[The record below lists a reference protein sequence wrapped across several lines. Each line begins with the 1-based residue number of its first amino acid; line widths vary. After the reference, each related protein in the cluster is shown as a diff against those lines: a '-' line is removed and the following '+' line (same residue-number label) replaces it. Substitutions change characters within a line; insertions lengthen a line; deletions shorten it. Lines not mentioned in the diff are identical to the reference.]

1 MSRRLVEFFGVAAAL
16 AVVIGLLNL
25 AAVPGA
31 APALGGVEVA
41 AASAEA
47 AAASAAEAA
56 AGEQSGAER
65 GLRTAWGEPD
75 LQGIWN
81 DPYQTPLQRPEQ
93 FADIDAFT
101 DEERAALDQQ
111 RGALLRRDERAPLGT
126 ERDVRGA
133 YNAVFESIRPTGE
146 RTSLVVDPPNGRIPS
161 YTSEGA
167 ERLRVDREF
176 RLALLQATETC
187 RLQEPACAG
196 WEYGPPSPLREEM
209 PPIYNTGRLN
219 RNDGPEDR
227 SLSERCMA
235 AGLPDFSGFRRI
247 VQSPG
252 QMAIFY
258 DVGQGQGWQRNI
270 PVDGSEHLP
279 SHIRQRFGDSR
290 GHWEGETLVVDVTN
304 FSEKR
309 DYRGSRENLHLI
321 ERWRRLDET
330 TLEYIVTVDD
340 PTTWTR
346 PWTVRQEMTLQDGQ
360 LNRIYYEPRCHEGNY
375 GLPGQL
381 VGSRVE
387 EQAFAEGRGPDPA
400 TRDTATGGGTIGDPL
415 GR

>member
-1 MSRRLVEFFGVAAAL
+1 MTRRLVECIGVAAVL
-16 AVVIGLLNL
+16 AAAIGLLSL
-25 AAVPGA
+25 AA
-31 APALGGVEVA
+31 APAAVEGV
-41 AASAEA
+41 
-47 AAASAAEAA
+47 EAA
-56 AGEQSGAER
+56 AGEQSAGR
-65 GLRTAWGEPD
+65 GLRTPWGEPD

-81 DPYQTPLQRPEQ
+81 DPYQIPLQRPAQ
-93 FADIDAFT
+93 FADVDVFT
-101 DEERAALDQQ
+101 DEQRAALDRQ
-111 RGALLRRDERAPLGT
+111 RGAMLRRDERAPIGT

-133 YNAVFESIRPTGE
+133 YNAVFESIRPTGD
-146 RTSLVVDPPNGRIPS
+146 RTSLIVDPPHGRIPP
-161 YTSEGA
+161 YTPEA
-167 ERLRVDREF
+167 EERVRIEREF

-187 RLQEPACAG
+187 RLREPACAG
-196 WEYGPPSPLREEM
+196 WSYGPPSPRRGET
-209 PPIYNTGRLN
+209 PPFYNTGRLN

-227 SLSERCMA
+227 SLSERCMG

-252 QMAIFY
+252 QVAIFY
-258 DVGQGQGWQRNI
+258 DVGQGQGWQRNV

-279 SHIRQRFGDSR
+279 AHVRQRFGDSR
-290 GHWEGETLVVDVTN
+290 GHWEGDTLVVDVRN

-309 DYRGSRENLHLI
+309 EYRGSRENLRLV

-330 TLEYIVTVDD
+330 TLEYVVTIDD

-346 PWTVRQEMTLQDGQ
+346 PWTVRQELKLQDGR

-381 VGSRVE
+381 VGSRME

>member
-1 MSRRLVEFFGVAAAL
+1 MIRRFVEFIGVAAAL
-16 AVVIGLLNL
+16 AVVIGLLTL
-25 AAVPGA
+25 AA
-31 APALGGVEVA
+31 APGGVEVA
-41 AASAEA
+41 AAGAE
-47 AAASAAEAA
+47 
-56 AGEQSGAER
+56 AGEQSGTER
-65 GLRTAWGEPD
+65 RLHTAWGEPD

-81 DPYQTPLQRPEQ
+81 DPYQIPLQRPAQ
-93 FADIDAFT
+93 FADVDVFT
-101 DEERAALDQQ
+101 EEQRAQLDQQ
-111 RGALLRRDERAPLGT
+111 RGALRRRDERAPLGT

-133 YNAVFESIRPTGE
+133 YNAVFESIRPTGD
-146 RTSLVVDPPNGRIPS
+146 RTSLVVDPPNGRVPP

-167 ERLRVDREF
+167 ERVRLDREYK
-176 RLALLQATETC
+176 LALLQATETC
-187 RLQEPACAG
+187 RIQEPACAG
-196 WEYGPPSPLREEM
+196 WEYAPPSPLREEM

-252 QMAIFY
+252 SVAIFY

-270 PVDGSEHLP
+270 PVDGSEHMP

-290 GHWEGETLVVDVTN
+290 GHWEGDTLVVDVTN

-309 DYRGSRENLHLI
+309 DYRGSRENLHMV

-330 TLEYIVTVDD
+330 TLEYIVTIDD

-346 PWTVRQEMTLQDGQ
+346 PWTVRQELELQDGQ

-387 EQAFAEGRGPDPA
+387 EQEFAQGLGPDPA

>member
-1 MSRRLVEFFGVAAAL
+1 MTRRLVECTGVAAVL
-16 AVVIGLLNL
+16 AAAIGLLSL
-25 AAVPGA
+25 AA
-31 APALGGVEVA
+31 APAAVEGV
-41 AASAEA
+41 
-47 AAASAAEAA
+47 EAA
-56 AGEQSGAER
+56 AGEQSAGR
-65 GLRTAWGEPD
+65 GLRTPWGEPD

-81 DPYQTPLQRPEQ
+81 DPYQIPLQRPAQ
-93 FADIDAFT
+93 FADVDVFT
-101 DEERAALDQQ
+101 DEQRAALDRQ
-111 RGALLRRDERAPLGT
+111 RGAMLRRDERAPIGT

-133 YNAVFESIRPTGE
+133 YNAVFESIRPTGD
-146 RTSLVVDPPNGRIPS
+146 RTSLIVDPPHGRIPP
-161 YTSEGA
+161 YTPEA
-167 ERLRVDREF
+167 EERVRIEREF

-187 RLQEPACAG
+187 RLREPACAG
-196 WEYGPPSPLREEM
+196 WSYGPPSPRRGET
-209 PPIYNTGRLN
+209 PPFYNTGRLN

-227 SLSERCMA
+227 SLSERCMG

-252 QMAIFY
+252 QVAIFY
-258 DVGQGQGWQRNI
+258 DVGQGQGWQRNV

-279 SHIRQRFGDSR
+279 AQRFGDSR
-290 GHWEGETLVVDVTN
+290 GHWEGDTLVVDVRN

-309 DYRGSRENLHLI
+309 EYRGSRENLRLV

-330 TLEYIVTVDD
+330 TLEYVVTIDD

-346 PWTVRQEMTLQDGQ
+346 PWTVRQELKLQDGR

-381 VGSRVE
+381 VGSRME

>member
-1 MSRRLVEFFGVAAAL
+1 MTRRLIDLIGVAAVL
-16 AVVIGLLNL
+16 AAVIGLLNL
-25 AAVPGA
+25 AAATGG
-31 APALGGVEVA
+31 APAPIGGMEVTA
-41 AASAEA
+41 L
-47 AAASAAEAA
+47 AAEAA
-56 AGEQSGAER
+56 PASSAEAGEQSEAR
-65 GLRTAWGEPD
+65 GLGTLWGEPD

-81 DPYQTPLQRPEQ
+81 DPYQIPLQRPAQ
-93 FADIDAFT
+93 FADVEVFT
-101 DEERAALDQQ
+101 DEQRAALDQQ
-111 RGALLRRDERAPLGT
+111 RGAMLRRDERAPLGS

-133 YNAVFESIRPTGE
+133 YNAVFESIRPTGD
-146 RTSLVVDPPNGRIPS
+146 RTSLIVDPPDGRVPPL
-161 YTSEGA
+161 TPEAA
-167 ERLRVDREF
+167 ERVRADREF
-176 RLALLQATETC
+176 RLALMQATETC

-196 WEYGPPSPLREEM
+196 WSYGPPSPLREEM

-227 SLSERCMA
+227 SLSERCMG

-252 QMAIFY
+252 QVAIFY
-258 DVGQGQGWQRNI
+258 DVGQGQGWQRTI
-270 PVDGSEHLP
+270 QVDGSEHLP
-279 SHIRQRFGDSR
+279 AHIRQRFGDSR
-290 GHWEGETLVVDVTN
+290 GHWEGDTLVVDVRN

-309 DYRGSRENLHLI
+309 DYRGSRENLHLV
-321 ERWRRLDET
+321 ERWRRLDEST
-330 TLEYIVTVDD
+330 IEYIVTIDD

-346 PWTVRQEMTLQDGQ
+346 PWTVRQELAPQDGR

-400 TRDTATGGGTIGDPL
+400 TRDTATGGGTIDDPI